1 MIELDV
7 KNRRLHLDIT
17 DAELKSR
24 LAAWKSPVD
33 RPNGGY
39 AQLYHDHVQ
48 GADKGADMDF
58 LVGCRGNAVG
68 RESH

>member
-1 MIELDV
+1 
-7 KNRRLHLDIT
+7 LHLDIPE
-17 DAELKSR
+17 AELAKR
-24 LAAWKSPVD
+24 LAEWNSPVE

-58 LVGCRGNAVG
+58 LVGSRGNAVG